1 MKGKIIA
8 ITMSIFLTLVIFIG
22 YQTGLFVKAEE
33 AFNQGTI
40 KIGEEYITFDIQ
52 EWKDL
57 GDGVVL
63 LKTDKGE
70 VFRAHCTNVV
80 MKKAR

>member
-40 KIGEEYITFDIQ
+40 KIGER
-52 EWKDL
+52 
-57 GDGVVL
+57 
-63 LKTDKGE
+63 
-70 VFRAHCTNVV
+70 FRRWGCTS
-80 MKKAR
+80 